1 MAVLPR
7 MLSGAALQASAH
19 RPTGGLPHALGSGEE
34 GIDFQAVFNAVPS
47 ACVVLDA
54 QLVVLDCNEAC
65 LRVVGR
71 SRDDL
76 LGRGFFGVFPDVTPA
91 GVHAAA
97 SLQDVLQTAMAT
109 RRPTLLGTLRYDLP
123 AGPADSGA
131 LERYWAGTAVPVL
144 DADGQARCLL
154 LNILDVTAL
163 ASGLPGSGAQGPEDP
178 GASTSEAMR
187 AAMAVMEQ
195 AHLFDEAV
203 EAERRL
209 GVAVQSAM
217 LPADVPDAVRSRVD
231 VAVRYRPASTA
242 VTVGG
247 DWYDVTDIGD
257 GRVAVAVGDVVGHGL
272 VAASVMG
279 QLRSAL
285 AALTVADVGP
295 PQALAALDRIARHN
309 PNATASTAV
318 KLVLDPVLGF
328 AAYSS
333 AGHLPPLLVHADGR
347 VDELNDALGPPL
359 AVTEEVIRRPLS
371 TVTIEHGSTL
381 LLYTDGLVERRDE
394 ALDVGI
400 QRLKRVLAA
409 HRHLDVEDLADR
421 LLEELAPDSELRDDV
436 AMVLLRP

>member
-1 MAVLPR
+1 MAVPPETSDG
-7 MLSGAALQASAH
+7 SGAA
-19 RPTGGLPHALGSGEE
+19 T
-34 GIDFQAVFNAVPS
+34 IDFRALFDIVPS
-47 ACVVLDA
+47 ACVVLDPD
-54 QLVVLDCNEAC
+54 LVIRDCNEAYVH
-65 LRVVGR
+65 VVGHTKAEMI
-71 SRDDL
+71 
-76 LGRGFFGVFPDVTPA
+76 GRGLFQVFPDISPVDF
-91 GVHAAA
+91 GAA
-97 SLQDVLQTAMAT
+97 SSVRDVLQTALST
-109 RRPTLLGTLRYDLP
+109 KRPTVLGMQRYDISRP
-123 AGPADSGA
+123 AGAAGGVPAG
-131 LERYWAGTAVPVL
+131 RYWAGTAVPLLGAGGDARFVL
-144 DADGQARCLL
+144 WHVFE
-154 LNILDVTAL
+154 VTAL
-163 ASGLPGSGAQGPEDP
+163 ASRLAGSGGGEREA
-178 GASTSEAMR
+178 AVMSTGEAMR
-187 AAMAVMEQ
+187 AAMALMEQ
-195 AHLFDEAV
+195 AHLFDEEV

-217 LPADVPDAVRSRVD
+217 LPTGVPDTVRNRVA

-295 PQALAALDRIARHN
+295 PQALAALDQIARHN

-318 KLVLDPVLGF
+318 KLVLDPELGF

-333 AGHLPPLLVHADGR
+333 AGHLPPLLAHADGR

-359 AVTEEVIRRPLS
+359 AVTEQVTRRPLS
-371 TVTIEHGSTL
+371 TVNITPGNTL

-400 QRLKRVLAA
+400 DRLKRALAR
-409 HRHLDVEDLADR
+409 HRHLGVEDLADR
-421 LLEELAPDSELRDDV
+421 LLEELAPGSGLRDDV